1 VGRGTRTHV
10 DESLL
15 VVIYNDH
22 SHPSFVIRPPSSVLS
37 HPVVLRR
44 RCAAALVN
52 DKSRARVVVVV
63 VSREGTEQMASL
75 DDLYAVARRLCF
87 DVAQGVAQLENEDD
101 GRRSATKD
109 ARARELRARA
119 NELTRVTNELERQ
132 WRAQAM
138 TQSMGK
144 SDTWKVRKNARD
156 DDDDDDDDEDED
168 EDERQKRAK
177 TRRGRG

>member
-1 VGRGTRTHV
+1 M
-10 DESLL
+10 
-15 VVIYNDH
+15 
-22 SHPSFVIRPPSSVLS
+22 
-37 HPVVLRR
+37 
-44 RCAAALVN
+44 N
-52 DKSRARVVVVV
+52 DKSRARVAVVV
-63 VSREGTEQMASL
+63 VSRDRKEQMATL

-132 WRAQAM
+132 LRAQAM

-156 DDDDDDDDEDED
+156 DDDDDDDDDED